1 MRKLYAALLLFL
13 ASAMTL
19 CSCRGAADEAS
30 GGSPFGVRT
39 VLLRVSSEE
48 MLPFPDSPAATR
60 STDVATLCDKLCL
73 AVYSGGKLD
82 TLASRLS
89 SDGSFGNVSIRLKG
103 GRYRF
108 LLLAHNSAK
117 APDVTDPEKID
128 FGMQNVSD
136 VLYWSDELTVARDT
150 SFNVSLRR
158 AVARVDVV
166 TTDTIP
172 SAVGSMYFIVTKGSY
187 ILNALTGYGV
197 YSGRDYKSIPIPDSL
212 AHRPG
217 TFSFYTFPTA
227 EEVSASVTLRAIR
240 IGETGIYCS
249 RDFEDVPLKR
259 NTVTRLA
266 GEFFKKQ

>member
-1 MRKLYAALLLFL
+1 M
-13 ASAMTL
+13 S
-19 CSCRGAADEAS
+19 
-30 GGSPFGVRT
+30 
-39 VLLRVSSEE
+39 
-48 MLPFPDSPAATR
+48 FPDSPAATR

-73 AVYSGGKLD
+73 AVYSSGKLD
-82 TLASRLS
+82 TLASWQS
-89 SDGSFGNVSIRLKG
+89 SDGSFGNVSMKLKG
-103 GRYRF
+103 GKYRF

-117 APDVTDPEKID
+117 APDVANPEKID
-128 FGMQNVSD
+128 FGRQNMSD
-136 VLYWSDELTVARDT
+136 ILYWSSELTVARDT
-150 SFNVSLRR
+150 SFDVSLHR

-197 YSGRDYKSIPIPDSL
+197 YSGRDYKSVPIPDSL
-212 AHRPG
+212 AHRRG

-227 EEVSASVTLRAIR
+227 EEVSASVTLRAMR

-249 RDFEDVPLKR
+249 RDFEDVPLRR
-259 NTVTRLA
+259 NTVTRLT